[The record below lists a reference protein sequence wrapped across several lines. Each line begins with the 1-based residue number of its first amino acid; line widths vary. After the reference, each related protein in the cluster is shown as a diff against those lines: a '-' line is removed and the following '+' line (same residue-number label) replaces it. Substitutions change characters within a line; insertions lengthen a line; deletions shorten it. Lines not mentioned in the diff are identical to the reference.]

1 MAAKSNS
8 NGTIMDNWR
17 RRRTQVKRVLREEE
31 GGFTVF
37 LSDGSVCDAQMFDW
51 RMPMV
56 GEIVYVDQSTGRIFY

>member
-1 MAAKSNS
+1 MATKSNS

-17 RRRTQVKRVLREEE
+17 RTQVKRVVREEE

-37 LSDGSVCDAQMFDW
+37 LSDGSICDAQMFDW

-56 GEIVYVDQSTGRIFY
+56 GAIVYVDQSTGRIFY

>member
-17 RRRTQVKRVLREEE
+17 RTQVKRVVREEE

-37 LSDGSVCDAQMFDW
+37 LSDGSICDAQMFDW
-51 RMPMV
+51 RKPMV
-56 GEIVYVDQSTGRIFY
+56 GAIVYVDQSTGRIFY

>member
-8 NGTIMDNWR
+8 NGTIMDNWH
-17 RRRTQVKRVLREEE
+17 RTQVERVLREEE

-37 LSDGSVCDAQMFDW
+37 LSDGSMCDAQMFDW